1 MSLHTDK
8 FFFNALKANA
18 DIMNEVEGRIFNPAR
33 STTDEKEDRIPYIIV
48 KMDGLTNDQSTKD
61 DVEGDTDK
69 VQIGIM
75 VVADNRDMLAPLTE
89 AVRQQCITYLHQ
101 VEEDPTSPLK
111 NIAPFDWEFSAE
123 GVQYDYE
130 KPCVYQIL
138 NYQCS
143 TNR

>member
-1 MSLHTDK
+1 MSLQTDK

-48 KMDGLTNDQSTKD
+48 KMDGLTNEQSTKD

-89 AVRQQCITYLHQ
+89 AVRKQCITYLHQ
-101 VEEDPTSPLK
+101 VEEYPTSPLK
-111 NIAPFDWEFSAE
+111 NVAPFDWAFSAE
-123 GVQYDYE
+123 GVQYDPD

-138 NYQCS
+138 NYQCD